1 MGTWYLVST
10 VQWKHKIIEVLWFEL
25 CEWRYGGWLFAH
37 CLKKGQHCE
46 AGRQKLSILVDES
59 DAVNPFIY
67 PSDEEDANEEMN
79 LIKEKI
85 RNFVVL
91 YRFVVL

>member
-25 CEWRYGGWLFAH
+25 CEWRYGGWLFMH

-46 AGRQKLSILVDES
+46 AGRQKLSILVDKKRCHKSIHLSLWWRGCQWRNES
-59 DAVNPFIY
+59 DQG
-67 PSDEEDANEEMN
+67 ED
-79 LIKEKI
+79 L
-85 RNFVVL
+85 
-91 YRFVVL
+91 

>member
-1 MGTWYLVST
+1 M
-10 VQWKHKIIEVLWFEL
+10 
-25 CEWRYGGWLFAH
+25 H

-46 AGRQKLSILVDES
+46 AGRQKLSILVDKK

-85 RNFVVL
+85 CSFAVL
-91 YRFVVL
+91 YRFVIM

>member
-1 MGTWYLVST
+1 M
-10 VQWKHKIIEVLWFEL
+10 
-25 CEWRYGGWLFAH
+25 H

-46 AGRQKLSILVDES
+46 AGRQKLSILVDKK

>member
-1 MGTWYLVST
+1 M
-10 VQWKHKIIEVLWFEL
+10 
-25 CEWRYGGWLFAH
+25 H

-46 AGRQKLSILVDES
+46 AGRQKLSILVDKK
-59 DAVNPFIY
+59 DAINPFIY
-67 PSDEEDANEEMN
+67 PSDEGDANEEMN

-91 YRFVVL
+91 YRIVVL

>member
-1 MGTWYLVST
+1 M
-10 VQWKHKIIEVLWFEL
+10 
-25 CEWRYGGWLFAH
+25 H
-37 CLKKGQHCE
+37 CLKKGQYCE
-46 AGRQKLSILVDES
+46 AGRQKLSILVDKK

-85 RNFVVL
+85 QNFVVL